1 MWNKSL
7 MVKTHKKKDMW
18 LCELNNEKWLNYV
31 TCTTNTWSNW
41 LYLWFLRVAWDV
53 ENVYDIAKLKERNP
67 EAAYGNVV
75 WSRSEGKIR
84 YPDFGALPK
93 KVWQNPM
100 RNTQTAWHRFPQNQ
114 LREFFGGKS
123 IMFQWLDAMAK
134 ARELQL
140 SNEKITSVVR
150 VAKHWDQK
158 KTFTD
163 YVWRDEPCLTGLT
176 AWHRQEWWSLTTRRL
191 VAWSVRRKTEYKYR
205 WQIDASFER
214 RTHHVWFYE
223 SAR

>member
-1 MWNKSL
+1 M
-7 MVKTHKKKDMW
+7 HKLVIFMIFGCCMPCGK
-18 LCELNNEKWLNYV
+18 C
-31 TCTTNTWSNW
+31 
-41 LYLWFLRVAWDV
+41 
-53 ENVYDIAKLKERNP
+53 
-67 EAAYGNVV
+67 V
-75 WSRSEGKIR
+75 WYSQAEGKKSGSRIR
-84 YPDFGALPK
+84 QSRMKPFRRKIRNSDFGATPK
-93 KVWQNPM
+93 MVWQNP
-100 RNTQTAWHRFPQNQ
+100 AQNRLSAQ
-114 LREFFGGKS
+114 EIFRKNLLREFFGGES
-123 IMFQWLDAMAK
+123 IMFQWFDAMAK